1 MRFFINRSMDV
12 PLNLTLSLLGMAA
25 NILCVLVLNKQRI
38 HSPMNFLFSSLA
50 LGDFSGL
57 SIFAVRTIYYEY
69 HETECYSKGY
79 RLMEIIMTY
88 TAGIF
93 IYAFN
98 SWLTLAITVT
108 RFVVVKR
115 MTSLFTIKHAKLI
128 VAVAFIISITQY
140 IPDFTRIT
148 VLEIT
153 RGGEK
158 CYELWENEDITSK
171 TTFYRIKLT
180 FLLTTYILLMV
191 FSLLIICFFYQ
202 GRKRNANIT
211 NYSSQAGKWSKTNR
225 STAILLAVIASSLV
239 SRLSVLL
246 YVIMRELKFW
256 EQNYD
261 IERLILFIS
270 DTLTILNSVMNIFF
284 FMISAEFRQ
293 LLFTMISCKVT
304 STTVSYPLRAAP
316 RY

>member
-1 MRFFINRSMDV
+1 
-12 PLNLTLSLLGMAA
+12 
-25 NILCVLVLNKQRI
+25 
-38 HSPMNFLFSSLA
+38 
-50 LGDFSGL
+50 
-57 SIFAVRTIYYEY
+57 
-69 HETECYSKGY
+69 
-79 RLMEIIMTY
+79 MEIIMTY

-211 NYSSQAGKWSKTNR
+211 KYSSRAGKWSKTNR

-293 LLFTMISCKVT
+293 LLFTLISCKVS